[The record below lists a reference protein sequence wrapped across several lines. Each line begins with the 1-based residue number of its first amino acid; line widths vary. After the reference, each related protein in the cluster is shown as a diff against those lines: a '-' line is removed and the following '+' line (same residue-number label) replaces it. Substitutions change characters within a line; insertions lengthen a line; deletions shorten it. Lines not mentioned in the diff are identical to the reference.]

1 MKKLLLSLFVVSAI
15 SSLAAGDFN
24 VYGKFG
30 VDLNS
35 KFSKIKDED
44 GTSLPLP
51 TKAKSG
57 YSFFLEGTTVVAP
70 NTEFGV
76 GIGYITRKGK
86 NFSYYDD
93 FFTPARRISG
103 RMPSYNSIPLYLTA
117 KYNFNTGIFNPYIK
131 FDLGY
136 SFNKLNN
143 ENEYD
148 GKSKVSYDI
157 DLSKATNGLY
167 TGLSVGVEYN
177 NFLTELSYVYTKAKL
192 KWQDGDSSKW
202 DNKTIRLSVGYK
214 FNF

>member
-1 MKKLLLSLFVVSAI
+1 MKKLLLVLFVVSAV

-30 VDLNS
+30 ADLSS
-35 KFSKIKDED
+35 KFKDLSEGEKIY
-44 GTSLPLP
+44 P

-57 YSFFLEGTTVVAP
+57 YSFFLEGTTTVAP
-70 NTEFGV
+70 NAEFGA
-76 GIGYITRKGK
+76 GIGYISRKGK

-93 FFTPARRISG
+93 FHTPARRISG
-103 RMPSYNSIPLYLTA
+103 RAASYNSIPLYLTA
-117 KYNFNTGIFNPYIK
+117 KYNFNTGTFNPYIK

-143 ENEYD
+143 ENEYKEKTKITYD
-148 GKSKVSYDI
+148 VDFSKV
-157 DLSKATNGLY
+157 TNGLY

-177 NFLTELSYVYTKAKL
+177 NFLTELSYTYTKTKL
-192 KWQDGDSSKW
+192 KWQDGDSAKW